1 MMELEAELQTL
12 LTFVK
17 SGYTNATHQESEWM
31 QVCVCVC
38 VCVRVCVRACMLCV
52 RERERERESESE

>member
-38 VCVRVCVRACMLCV
+38 VCVCVRVCVRARACCV
-52 RERERERESESE
+52 CE